1 VGGGAEMVLEATY
14 QAQII
19 KWLCIQPDMQ
29 VIINPGG
36 NRDLGNAIVIG
47 GRISITF

>member
-1 VGGGAEMVLEATY
+1 
-14 QAQII
+14 
-19 KWLCIQPDMQ
+19 

-36 NRDLGNAIVIG
+36 NQDLGNAIVIG